1 MDAYRQRQ
9 PRNLPKRLK
18 LTAFVLA
25 GSLIALIVATF
36 LLAQQA
42 QLVRDAMLR
51 QTALYGWEGRLQNVL
66 LCLTEAETGQR
77 GYLLTGADEYLL
89 PYHQALEELPKLEER
104 LEAIPL
110 GDPTVSQ
117 HLRDIRQKA
126 ALKAAELAETIQ
138 LHDQGRDEAALAL
151 VRSDTGRRYMEQIR
165 ADIDTVATILRAHR
179 NETNARV
186 VAGSTATER
195 LAIITVAALVITVIL
210 AALQIGAL
218 RAGHARYEEAL
229 RTSERRHRAI
239 VEEQSEFIAIS
250 DLRGSL
256 SYVNPAYA
264 RFFRVSAADLSGHNL
279 YDGMLPGDADE
290 AREKIE
296 TGLRTGEPTSVESRV
311 SVMGESAHWIA
322 WCHRVQHT
330 PGGAV
335 VIHSVGRDITLR
347 KELESQLEASERFI
361 RTLTDS
367 VPVRLSYFDTRR
379 RFQFVN
385 RVLCDRFG
393 KPREAFIGH
402 ELHQVGDGP
411 HIAALAGALQSA
423 LAGELQRVEYLD
435 SSALPAARHIETQLI
450 PDRGPDGEVRG
461 AFAIGVDI
469 THLKRVEGALR
480 ELTEVFD
487 NTPDYI
493 AQADDRG
500 EVHYINPAARRALGL
515 DASASCE
522 GHRFTEFFSAETN
535 QRWASEILPAVEK
548 DGVWVGETAVV
559 LQGDRVVPVSHMVI
573 AHRDPEGRLTRY
585 SSILRDISAEVSAR
599 RELSRQ
605 TAALNAIVDA
615 IPVMVGVCDT
625 DLRYQLVNR
634 AYERWR
640 GRDRREFIGH
650 TLQEMLEPQ
659 EFERSLPW
667 ARRALAGETVSYEI
681 ENVFGV
687 DARHLSIMYI
697 PLRLGDGTIGG
708 FVAMVEDIT
717 QHREEHLRLLL
728 LSERDPLTGL
738 LNKMGFESYLSKRML
753 QGEGRYL
760 AVIYIDLD
768 RFKPINDT
776 YGHATG
782 DEVLRHFGTRLHSVV
797 RPSDAVARVGGDE
810 FAVVLSGIRAVE
822 DAALVAEKIVTLTRQ
837 PMAVDGHQL
846 EVGASVGVA
855 FDADA
860 AGGWNALVAAA
871 DAMAYRAKAD
881 GRGRYALA
889 PLSTAGRGGGLST
902 QLQKTCNAR
911 DQFPSFHR
919 LGKVHM
925 EPGKE

>member
-1 MDAYRQRQ
+1 LDPYGQRQ
-9 PRNLPKRLK
+9 PRNLPKRLQ
-18 LTAFVLA
+18 LTALVLA
-25 GSLIALIVATF
+25 CSLIALIVATV

-42 QLVRDAMLR
+42 QLVREAMLR
-51 QTALYGWEGRLQNVL
+51 QTALNGWEGRLQHVL
-66 LCLTEAETGQR
+66 LSLTQAETGQR

-89 PYHQALEELPKLEER
+89 PYRQALEELPKLQEQ
-104 LEAIPL
+104 LDAMPL
-110 GDPTVSQ
+110 SDPTVSRR
-117 HLRDIRQKA
+117 LRDIRQKA
-126 ALKAAELAETIQ
+126 ALKIAELAETIR
-138 LHDQGRDEAALAL
+138 LHDAGRDEAALAL
-151 VRSDTGRRYMEQIR
+151 VHSDAGRFYMEQIR
-165 ADIDTVATILRAHR
+165 ADIDTVAGILRAHR
-179 NETNARV
+179 NDSNARV
-186 VAGSTATER
+186 VSGSVATER
-195 LAIITVAALVITVIL
+195 LAIVTVTALVITVIL
-210 AALQIGAL
+210 AAVQIGAL

-229 RTSERRHRAI
+229 GASERRHRAI
-239 VEEQSEFIAIS
+239 VEEQTEFIAIS

-264 RFFRVSAADLSGHNL
+264 RFFRVSATDLSGRNL
-279 YDGMLPGDADE
+279 YDGMLPADADQ
-290 AREKIE
+290 ARERIE
-296 TGLRTGEPTSVESRV
+296 TVLRTEEPTSIESRV
-311 SVMGESAHWIA
+311 LMTGESPHWIA

-330 PGGAV
+330 PAGDA

-347 KELESQLEASERFI
+347 KELESRLEASERFI

-367 VPVRLSYFDTRR
+367 IPVRLSYFDTRR

-402 ELHQVGDGP
+402 DLHQVSDGP
-411 HIAALAGALQSA
+411 HIAALASALQSA
-423 LAGELQRVEYLD
+423 LAGELQRIEYLD
-435 SSALPAARHIETQLI
+435 SSAGRAARHIETQLI
-450 PDRGPDGEVRG
+450 PDRGLDGEVRG
-461 AFAIGVDI
+461 VFAIGVDI
-469 THLKRVEGALR
+469 THLKRVEEALR

-500 EVHYINPAARRALGL
+500 WVHYINPAARRALGI
-515 DASASCE
+515 DESASCE
-522 GHRFTEFFSAETN
+522 GRRFTEFFTAETN
-535 QRWASEILPAVEK
+535 QRWASEILPAAEQ

-559 LQGDRVVPVSHMVI
+559 LQGERVVPVSHMVM

-585 SSILRDISAEVSAR
+585 SSILRDISVEVAAR

-605 TAALNAIVDA
+605 SAALNAIVDA

-625 DLRYQLVNR
+625 DFRYQLINR

-650 TLQEMLEPQ
+650 TLQEMLAPQ
-659 EFERSLPW
+659 EFERSFPW
-667 ARRALAGETVSYEI
+667 ARRALAGETVSYEV

-717 QHREEHLRLLL
+717 QHREENLRLLL

-738 LNKMGFESYLSKRML
+738 LNKMGFESYLNKRMM

-782 DEVLRHFGTRLHSVV
+782 DEVLRHFATRLHGVV
-797 RPSDAVARVGGDE
+797 RPSDAVARLGGDE
-810 FAVVLSGIRAVE
+810 FAVVLSGIRDVE
-822 DAALVAEKIVTLTRQ
+822 SAALVAEKIVQLTRQ
-837 PMAVDGHQL
+837 PMAIDGHQL
-846 EVGASVGVA
+846 EIGASVGVA

-860 AGGWNALVAAA
+860 AGGWSELIAAA

-881 GRGRYALA
+881 GRGRYAI
-889 PLSTAGRGGGLST
+889 S
-902 QLQKTCNAR
+902 
-911 DQFPSFHR
+911 H
-919 LGKVHM
+919 
-925 EPGKE
+925 

>member
-1 MDAYRQRQ
+1 LDASGQRQ
-9 PRNLPKRLK
+9 PRNVPKRLK
-18 LTAFVLA
+18 LTAFVL
-25 GSLIALIVATF
+25 GCSLIALIVATV

-42 QLVRDAMLR
+42 QLVREAMLR
-51 QTALYGWEGRLQNVL
+51 QTALNGWEGRLQHVL
-66 LCLTEAETGQR
+66 LRLTDAETGQR
-77 GYLLTGADEYLL
+77 GYLLTGADQYLL
-89 PYHQALEELPKLEER
+89 PYRQALEELPKLQEK

-110 GDPTVSQ
+110 SDPTVSRR
-117 HLRDIRQKA
+117 LRDIRQKV
-126 ALKAAELAETIQ
+126 ALKVAELAETIR
-138 LHDQGRDEAALAL
+138 LHDEGQNEAALAL
-151 VRSDTGRRYMEQIR
+151 VRSDAGRLYMEEIR
-165 ADIDTVATILRAHR
+165 ADIDTVAATLRANR
-179 NETNARV
+179 NDTNARV
-186 VAGSTATER
+186 VSGSMATER
-195 LAIITVAALVITVIL
+195 LAIATVTALIVTVIL

-229 RTSERRHRAI
+229 RASERRHRAI
-239 VEEQSEFIAIS
+239 VEEQTEFIAIS
-250 DLRGSL
+250 DLQGSL

-264 RFFRVSAADLSGHNL
+264 RFFGVPATDLSGRNL
-279 YDGMLPGDADE
+279 YDGMLPADADE

-296 TGLRTGEPTSVESRV
+296 TVLRTGEPTSIESRV
-311 SVMGESAHWIA
+311 SMTGESPHWIA

-330 PGGAV
+330 PGGDV

-347 KELESQLEASERFI
+347 KELESRVERSERFI

-367 VPVRLSYFDTRR
+367 IPVRLSYFDTQR
-379 RFQFVN
+379 RFKFVN

-402 ELHQVGDGP
+402 DLHEVSDGP
-411 HIAALAGALQSA
+411 HIAALAGALESA
-423 LAGELQRVEYLD
+423 LAGELQRIEYLD
-435 SSALPAARHIETQLI
+435 SSAGRAARHIETQLI
-450 PDRGPDGEVRG
+450 PDRGADGEIRG

-500 EVHYINPAARRALGL
+500 WVHYINPAARRALGL

-522 GHRFTEFFSAETN
+522 GRRFTEFFTAETN
-535 QRWASEILPAVEK
+535 QRWAGEIIPAVRQ

-559 LQGDRVVPVSHMVI
+559 LQGGRGVPVSHMVI

-585 SSILRDISAEVSAR
+585 SSILRDISVEVAAR

-605 TAALNAIVDA
+605 TAALNAIVDS

-625 DLRYQLVNR
+625 DFRYQLINR

-640 GRDRREFIGH
+640 GRNRREFIGH

-667 ARRALAGETVSYEI
+667 AQRALAGETVSYEI

-687 DARHLSIMYI
+687 DARHLCIMYI
-697 PLRLGDGTIGG
+697 PLRLEDGTIGG

-717 QHREEHLRLLL
+717 QHREENLRLLL

-738 LNKMGFESYLSKRML
+738 LNKMGFESYLSKRMMH
-753 QGEGRYL
+753 GEGRYL

-782 DEVLRHFGTRLHSVV
+782 DEVLRHFATRLHSVV
-797 RPSDAVARVGGDE
+797 RPSDAVARLGGDE
-810 FAVVLSGIRAVE
+810 FAVVLTGVRGLES
-822 DAALVAEKIVTLTRQ
+822 AALVAEKIVQLTRQ
-837 PMAVDGHQL
+837 PMAIDGHQL
-846 EVGASVGVA
+846 EIGASVGVA

-860 AGGWNALVAAA
+860 AGGWGELVAAA

-881 GRGRYALA
+881 GRGRYAL
-889 PLSTAGRGGGLST
+889 PHQSFKAG
-902 QLQKTCNAR
+902 
-911 DQFPSFHR
+911 
-919 LGKVHM
+919 
-925 EPGKE
+925 